1 MGKELNKKIL
11 NEMLQAFDEIQMPR
25 SPFVLEQLIVKTKFT
40 DEQKYAQCVLEMS
53 IAYDNLRLA
62 QIDMSL
68 KQLEI
73 DELDDKVEKQR
84 LEKLKKQIE
93 LEQTQRAVLGA
104 EREFA
109 YLFNL
114 RRKFEKHY
122 TREELNN
129 AQPLEY
135 KMRLEAQAIQDM
147 QSKHL

>member
-1 MGKELNKKIL
+1 MEVTTELHTEL
-11 NEMLQAFDEIQMPR
+11 MQAFDEIQMPR
-25 SPFVLEQLIVKTKFT
+25 TPRVLEKLVVNTKFT
-40 DEQKYAQCVLEMS
+40 DEQRYAQCVLEMS
-53 IAYDNLRLA
+53 IAYDNLRMA

-84 LEKLKKQIE
+84 LEKLKKQVE

-122 TREELNN
+122 TRDELNN

-135 KMRLEAQAIQDM
+135 KMRLETQALQDIQ
-147 QSKHL
+147 SRHL

>member
-1 MGKELNKKIL
+1 MEVTTELHKE
-11 NEMLQAFDEIQMPR
+11 MTDAFNEIQMPR
-25 SPFVLEQLIVKTKFT
+25 TPFVLEELIVNTKFT

-68 KQLEI
+68 KQLQI
-73 DELDDKVEKQR
+73 DELDDTIEKQR
-84 LEKLKKQIE
+84 LKKLKKQIE

-104 EREFA
+104 EREFT

-114 RRKFEKHY
+114 WRKFKKQY
-122 TREELNN
+122 TREELNE

-135 KMRLEAQAIQDM
+135 KMRLETQALLDM
-147 QSKHL
+147 QSRQL